1 MQNMYSEK
9 IRVAI
14 GNSDSTLHLS
24 LPAAMTCFMD
34 IATLH
39 AQNLGIGFD
48 SMQKNNMVWI
58 TTKTMVDL
66 YRAPGFLKEVEAST
80 WVEGQ
85 KNGRS
90 YRDYAIRDGEGNLL
104 IAGKTE
110 WTALDTLKR
119 TPVPADNIMPQDMEK
134 HEEVCKNDFRMIDH
148 DFSDSEA
155 LGTYTV
161 RSIDVDF
168 IGHMNNISYV
178 RAFLGCLS
186 SKEMK
191 EHPIRHFEIS
201 YVSQCF
207 EGNTLEF
214 RIRRNGSEAEVCGFN
229 MDNGNKPAVFICF
242 SGV

>member
-1 MQNMYSEK
+1 MYSEK
-9 IRVAI
+9 IRVVI

-24 LPAAMTCFMD
+24 LPAAMTYFMD
-34 IATLH
+34 IATVH
-39 AQNLGIGFD
+39 AQKLGIGYD
-48 SMQKNNMVWI
+48 KMAEKSLVWI
-58 TTKTMVDL
+58 TTKTMVEILKD
-66 YRAPGFLKEVEAST
+66 PGFLKEAEVST

-85 KNGRS
+85 RGGRS

-110 WTALDTLKR
+110 WTALDTVKR
-119 TPVPADNIMPQDMEK
+119 TPVPADNIMPENLEK

-148 DFSDSEA
+148 DFSDTEV
-155 LGTYTV
+155 LGTYKV

-229 MDNGNKPAVFICF
+229 VDNERKPAVFIYF
-242 SGV
+242 KAL